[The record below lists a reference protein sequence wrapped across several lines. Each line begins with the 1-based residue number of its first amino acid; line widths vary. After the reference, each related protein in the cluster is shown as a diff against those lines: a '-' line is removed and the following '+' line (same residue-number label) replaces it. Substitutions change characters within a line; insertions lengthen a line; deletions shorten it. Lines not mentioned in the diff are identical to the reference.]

1 MADLYMDTNKRV
13 EQLTG
18 LGYIVTEM
26 WGCDWAKIL
35 RDDPAVVAKVQS
47 FNIKTPL
54 CPRDALAG
62 GRTNA
67 LKLLQDTI
75 PDQTVIRYY
84 DFKVIKNKPPQTK
97 W

>member
-26 WGCDWAKIL
+26 WGYDWAKIL

-54 CPRDALAG
+54 CP
-62 GRTNA
+62 
-67 LKLLQDTI
+67 
-75 PDQTVIRYY
+75 
-84 DFKVIKNKPPQTK
+84 
-97 W
+97 